1 MRIFHALQQLF
12 TADHQ
17 TFAVGVYRQFLNR
30 QLDGEDLTVLV
41 NDLLAGGARIDV
53 LTNIVISSAFEQLLA
68 GVPRLSVIESL
79 QEVMCKNDYEF
90 VKRLYVVLFGM
101 EPKLAQIQHGVDLL
115 HAGASKVDV
124 LQDLLLSEEIM
135 ERLSRLKLDHDSK
148 PSRNI
153 ANMLVH
159 IFGIDESAFII
170 MLYRE
175 LLGCDPEQ
183 QEFLL
188 LSTALRNGMSKP
200 DLYKMIIQGSRFAG
214 LAQSV
219 SSQNCIGILR
229 ELMEMTDEDVFV
241 TEIYRECLDRNPD
254 TAGLATYV
262 YRLETGTPKLEI
274 IRSILLSDEAAELYC
289 LTSSDR
295 NTPKARVADFS
306 KLWPNA
312 SLSIDFR
319 TSVKQLLRQRN
330 FPDTTSLLVKTGGL
344 GDCVQMTAVAKALK
358 IKEPDRPIIAIV
370 GDNSSLFDQH
380 PYIDSAIELRY
391 RHGSELIRSMIG
403 LVENVFDLSYVSCAY
418 GTWQN
423 SDFFG
428 DNIWYYQHFPLSG
441 SRIDDLNMHACDLM
455 LYSLGLEQYANC
467 NDVFINPDVVPEE
480 IPGDYVIV
488 CNSTGSVQ
496 GNLKRWSADEWINLI
511 KWLHLQGIIPVQL
524 GPATDALLHPSVMDL
539 RGKTTPRQAAGYLK
553 LSKGYIGIEGGLFHL
568 SKAVGAPAVVVFAST
583 SATCFAYPD
592 TRVVTR
598 RQCRPCWWTDT
609 WIQAECLRG
618 CKACLNLPDWESVAA
633 EVSKMLS

>member
-53 LTNIVISSAFEQLLA
+53 LKNIVISPAFEQLLA

-90 VKRLYVVLFGM
+90 VKRLYTVLFGM
-101 EPKLAQIQHGVDLL
+101 EPKLTQIQHGVDLL
-115 HAGASKVDV
+115 HAGASKADV
-124 LQDLLLSEEIM
+124 LQDLMLSEEMMI
-135 ERLSRLKLDHDSK
+135 RLSQAQLEQGNKLRCS
-148 PSRNI
+148 I
-153 ANMLVH
+153 ANTLVY
-159 IFGIDESAFII
+159 ILGIDEHDFITV
-170 MLYRE
+170 LYRE
-175 LLGCDPEQ
+175 LLGCNPEQ
-183 QEFLL
+183 QEFIVF
-188 LSTALRNGMSKP
+188 SKALRTGMSRT
-200 DLYKMIIQGSRFAG
+200 DLYKMIIQGNRFAG

-219 SSQNCIGILR
+219 TSQKCMGILR
-229 ELMEMTDEDVFV
+229 ELMEITDEDVFV
-241 TEIYRECLDRNPD
+241 TEIYRECLDRDPD
-254 TAGLATYV
+254 PAGLATYV
-262 YRLETGTPKLEI
+262 YRLETGTPRPEI
-274 IRSILLSDEAAELYC
+274 IRSVLVSDEAANLYY
-289 LTSSDR
+289 LARDEKPR
-295 NTPKARVADFS
+295 QVRVANLS
-306 KLWPNA
+306 QLWPNA
-312 SLSIDFR
+312 PLSNCFR

-330 FPDTTSLLVKTGGL
+330 FPDSTSLLVKTGGL

-358 IKEPDRPIIAIV
+358 TKEPNRPIIAVV

-380 PYIDSAIELRY
+380 PYIDAAIELRY
-391 RHGSELIRSMIG
+391 RNGLELIGSVIG
-403 LVENVFDLSYVSCAY
+403 LTENVFDLYYVSCAY

-423 SDFFG
+423 SDFFW
-428 DNIWYYQHFPLSG
+428 NTIWYYQHFPQSG
-441 SRIDDLNMHACDLM
+441 TRLDEFNMHVCDLM

-467 NDVFINPDVVPEE
+467 NDVYINPDEVPEK

-488 CNSTGSVQ
+488 CDSAGSAQ
-496 GNLKRWSADEWINLI
+496 GALKRWSAEGWSQLIN
-511 KWLHLQGIIPVQL
+511 WLHLRGIIPVQL
-524 GPATDALLHPSVMDL
+524 GPATEELLHPRVMDL

-568 SKAVGAPAVVVFAST
+568 SKAAGAPAVVIFAST

-618 CKACLNLPDWESVAA
+618 CKSCLNLPDWESVAA